1 MSDKRCAMCGQAQK
15 PSPKHD
21 CKLKQVGRKGLP
33 QQYTQEESAVFDKEA
48 LRWLKRCFSEGYQ
61 QMLKQA
67 GRGQYD
73 ANSVAGMASAKKAFE
88 QLFNAAWCDEDSVAS
103 RRWRGRDDSSWSD
116 ATCHLLPVGVE
127 FKDDSKKDAEG
138 YHPEITYKNHGEVV
152 VVLKGFELVEGDD
165 E

>member
-1 MSDKRCAMCGQAQK
+1 MSDNRCAMCGQAQK

-33 QQYTQEESAVFDKEA
+33 QQYTTEDSAVFDRQA
-48 LRWLKRCFSEGYQ
+48 LRWLKRCFAKGYED
-61 QMLKQA
+61 MLKSA
-67 GRGQYD
+67 SRGNYD
-73 ANSVAGMASAKKAFE
+73 ADAVAGMAAAKQAFG
-88 QLFNAAWCDEDSVAS
+88 QLFNGAWCDEDSVAS
-103 RRWRGRDDSSWSD
+103 RRWRSRDDSSWND

-127 FKDDSKKDAEG
+127 FKDDSKKDADG
-138 YHPEITYKNHGEVV
+138 CHPEIGYKNRGAVV